1 MRFDTIIIGG
11 GLTALTAGISLA
23 QRQQRVAIVGAGQ
36 STLYFNAGSLDLLG
50 YGVGGEELTQ
60 PFEAIKALPDTH
72 PYKKV
77 GDVVSLAHKAQTL
90 LEEAGIHTHGS
101 AGANHYRLTPV
112 GTLAPTWLTLDRMV
126 SLSGKQLPYQNVT
139 LVNIEGFL
147 DFQVNFLK
155 PALEKMGAKVT
166 VRTFTTDAL
175 EEARKSPS
183 EFRAT
188 SIAKYLDKEENL
200 KAVTEKL
207 NAMGKTDMILLPA
220 VMGIANDKAAQKLK
234 AAVGTPVNFVA
245 TMHPSVPGERI
256 QTMLRE
262 RFESLG
268 GMFISGDT
276 VDGGEICDGKVQYV
290 TTHNMA
296 DERLT
301 ADNYILATGSFMS
314 QGLQSNY
321 QEVWE
326 PIFHLDVD
334 YARERNDWHSDKF
347 FADQQFMSYG
357 VRTDGQLRAMKDGRA
372 LANLYAAGTVLSGNN
387 FVRYADHEGVD
398 MLIALQVVDN
408 ILTD

>member
-1 MRFDTIIIGG
+1 MHFDTIIIGG

-23 QRQQRVAIVGAGQ
+23 QRQRRVAIVGAGQ

-50 YGVGGEELTQ
+50 YGVGGEEITQ
-60 PFEAIKALPDTH
+60 PFEAIIALPDTH

-77 GDVVSLAHKAQTL
+77 GDVASLAHKAQTL
-90 LEEAGIHTHGS
+90 LKEAGIHTHGS

-112 GTLAPTWLTLDRMV
+112 GELAPTWLTLDRMV

-166 VRTFTTDAL
+166 VKTFATAAL
-175 EEARKSPS
+175 EEARQSPS

-200 KAVTEKL
+200 KAVAEKL

-220 VMGIANDKAAQKLK
+220 VMGIANDKAAQKFK

-245 TMHPSVPGERI
+245 TMHPSVPGVRM
-256 QTMLRE
+256 QTMLRKH
-262 RFESLG
+262 FESLG

-326 PIFHLDVD
+326 PVFHLDID
-334 YARERNDWHSDKF
+334 TATDRKDWHNDQF
-347 FADQQFMSYG
+347 FAQQRFMSFG
-357 VRTDGQLRAMKDGRA
+357 VKTDSDLHAMKGGKA
-372 LANLYAAGTVLSGNN
+372 VTNLYAAGSVLSDND
-387 FVRYADHEGVD
+387 FVSYGSHEGVD
-398 MLIALQVVDN
+398 MLTALQVADN
-408 ILTD
+408 ICQ